1 MVSAEYTFYHSQL
14 TTRNAQQVMSIKQSW
29 IDYVHDLQNRI
40 CAALEEADGKAKFF
54 EDKWERPEG
63 GGGKT
68 RVIANGN
75 VFEKGGVNTSVVYG
89 DVTDAMRTQLKIDGA
104 KWFACGLS
112 LVIHPINPFVPTV
125 HCNYRMFELYNEQD
139 EVIDRWFGGG
149 TDLTPYYLFEE
160 DARHFHQTYKDVC
173 DQFDPNFYSKFKEV
187 CDNYFVNFHRNNERR
202 GIGGIFYDY
211 QREAPSI
218 PQGGSGHSQPSL
230 PQEPDDSDTS
240 NISKERSVDNPP
252 LGGGGA
258 FWIAF
263 GKACGDAF
271 IPAYIPIV
279 EKRKNTTYTA
289 ENKRWQEIRRG
300 RYVEFNLVHDRGT
313 LFGLKTNGRIESIL
327 MSLPPTV
334 RFEYNYQPKPG
345 SEEEKLLQ
353 ACLHPRDWLAA
364 EITDDEKAEWAR
376 RSNSC

>member
-1 MVSAEYTFYHSQL
+1 MNVKE
-14 TTRNAQQVMSIKQSW
+14 NW
-29 IDYVHDLQNRI
+29 ISFIHDLQNRI
-40 CAALEEADGKAKFF
+40 CSALEEVDGKATFF
-54 EDKWERPEG
+54 EDTWERPEG

-75 VFEKGGVNTSVVYG
+75 VFEKGGVNTSIVFG

-125 HCNYRMFELYNEQD
+125 HCNYRMFELYNEND

-160 DARHFHQTYKDVC
+160 DAKHFHQTYKDAC
-173 DQFDPNFYSKFKEV
+173 DAFDSSFYPKFKKE
-187 CDNYFVNFHRNNERR
+187 CDNYFVNWHRNAERR

-211 QREAPSI
+211 QRQAPSDSLFRGEPNAQPTLI
-218 PQGGSGHSQPSL
+218 NDADALFWVEFAKKCGH
-230 PQEPDDSDTS
+230 
-240 NISKERSVDNPP
+240 
-252 LGGGGA
+252 
-258 FWIAF
+258 
-263 GKACGDAF
+263 AF
-271 IPAYIPIV
+271 IDAYIPIV
-279 EKRKNTTYTA
+279 EKRKSTAYTT
-289 ENKRWQEIRRG
+289 EHKHWQEIRRG

-334 RFEYNYQPKPG
+334 RFEYNYQPAFG
-345 SEEEKLLQ
+345 SEEYKLQ
-353 ACLHPRDWLAA
+353 EACLHPREWLN
-364 EITDDEKAEWAR
+364 EISEEEKIAWAK